1 MIALSLA
8 ATFILMSEQQP
19 SPSKFQIRL
28 PLLLAATLAV
38 GMFIGQ
44 KLPRYDAHMRLL
56 NSQPVHAGTLDEI
69 LRYVEAKYVDSV
81 DVSALKEGAIS
92 SVLDLLDP
100 HSIYISPEERKALEE
115 EMHGGFEGVGIEYVM
130 IDDTM
135 QVVEPLPDG
144 PAEKAGILAGDRI
157 VRIDDTPVAGV
168 KMDTDQMFKR
178 LRGAAGSAVK
188 LSIRRNAES
197 VLRDFALTRDVIPV
211 HSVQAAYML
220 DERTGYIKVSRFNS
234 NTYEEFMEGLRPM
247 VEQHGL
253 QDLVIDLRDNPGGY
267 LDEATEMLSQ
277 IFPEGKLLVYT
288 KGRTDS
294 RKDYKSTGRA
304 RFNIQN
310 VAVLINE
317 NSASA
322 SEIVAG
328 AVQDHDRG
336 WVIGRRSFGKGLVQE
351 QYPLSDDGALR
362 LTIARYFTPSG
373 RCIQRD
379 YKHGQDY
386 DHEAERRLQNGELTG
401 QAKAQQADSTRYY
414 TGLGRVV
421 YSGGGVT
428 PDVFVP
434 IDTSFSTDYYIAL
447 RRHLPQFAAR
457 WMEGRDRSTFPSTLQ
472 DFVKT
477 YAVKDDALSAWAAYA
492 QKEGENLRTEQL
504 ARSQVEL
511 QLQLKARIAKLL
523 FKDEGLYRVLNDDDP
538 AIDQALSVMRKPLK

>member
-1 MIALSLA
+1 
-8 ATFILMSEQQP
+8 MSEQQP
-19 SPSKFQIRL
+19 SPKPLQVRL
-28 PLLLAATLAV
+28 PLLFALTLAV

-44 KLPRYDAHMRLL
+44 KLPRYDAHVRLL
-56 NSQPVHAGTLDEI
+56 SGPSANAGTLDEI

-81 DVSALKEGAIS
+81 DVAALKETAIA

-100 HSIYISPEERKALEE
+100 HSIYISPEERKAIED
-115 EMHGGFEGVGIEYVM
+115 EMHGGFEGIGVEYVM
-130 IDDTM
+130 VEDTM

-157 VRIDDTPVAGV
+157 VRIDDAQVAGV
-168 KMDTDQMFKR
+168 KMDTDQLFKR

-188 LSIRRNAES
+188 ISVRRNAEPA
-197 VLRDFALTRDVIPV
+197 LRDFALTRDLIPV
-211 HSVQAAYML
+211 RSVQAAYML
-220 DERTGYIKVSRFNS
+220 DERTGYIKVSRFNA

-247 VEQHGL
+247 AEQQGL
-253 QDLVIDLRDNPGGY
+253 QDLVLDLRGNPGGY
-267 LDEATEMLSQ
+267 LEEATEMLSQ

-288 KGRTDS
+288 KGRADA
-294 RKDYKSTGRA
+294 RKEYKSSGRA

-310 VAVLINE
+310 VAVLIDE

-336 WVIGRRSFGKGLVQE
+336 WVLGRRSFGKGLVQE
-351 QYPLSDDGALR
+351 QYPLSDSGALR

-386 DHEAERRLQNGELTG
+386 DHEAERRLQNGELSDA
-401 QAKAQQADSTRYY
+401 AKIRQADSTRFY

-421 YSGGGVT
+421 YGSGGVT
-428 PDVFVP
+428 PDVFIP
-434 IDTSFSTDYYIAL
+434 IDTSFSNDYYIAL
-447 RRHLPQFAAR
+447 RRHLPQFSLR
-457 WMEGRDRSTFPSTLQ
+457 WMEGRDRSALPGTVQ
-472 DFVKT
+472 DFVKN
-477 YAVKDDALSAWAAYA
+477 YSASDDVLGEWAAYA
-492 QKEGENLRTEQL
+492 KKEGAAPHEAQLAACRTEL
-504 ARSQVEL
+504 RL
-511 QLQLKARIAKLL
+511 QFKARLAKLL

-538 AIDQALSVMRKPLK
+538 AVEQAVAVMRKALK